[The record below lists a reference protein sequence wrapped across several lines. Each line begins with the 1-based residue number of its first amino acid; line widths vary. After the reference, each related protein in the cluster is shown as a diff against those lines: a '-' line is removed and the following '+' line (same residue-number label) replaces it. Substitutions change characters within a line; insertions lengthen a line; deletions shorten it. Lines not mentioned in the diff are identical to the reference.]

1 MDKFPDW
8 STTFGVGISQMLT
21 RLLNFLPS
29 LFGAVALLLIGWVS
43 ARLLRKLA
51 IRLSLGLDRM
61 MDRLHRRSG
70 LSRPHVPSASAQI
83 IGSVVFWVV
92 MLVFLTAATQLLGL
106 AVFSTWLGR
115 VVEYLPTLIAGGLI
129 VLAGFVV
136 SSLAKDMVVAAAP
149 VAENQRLLLG
159 RIVQGI
165 ILAST
170 IVIGSQQIGIDVTF
184 LVIIAAVIAVTL
196 FGGVALAVSLG
207 ARTFVSNL
215 IGAHYLRQIYQ
226 IGQTV
231 RIGEHEGKILDLTPT
246 ALILETADGR
256 VTVPAKVF
264 NEHPIV
270 LLIGDDARG

>member
-8 STTFGVGISQMLT
+8 GATFGLGITQMLT

-29 LFGAVALLLIGWVS
+29 LIGAIALLVIGWVS

-51 IRLSLGLDRM
+51 IRLSLGLDHM
-61 MDRLHRRSG
+61 MDRLHRRKG
-70 LSRPHVPSASAQI
+70 LTRARVPSASAQI

-92 MLVFLTAATQLLGL
+92 MLIFLTAATQLLGL
-106 AVFSTWLGR
+106 AVFSTWLR
-115 VVEYLPTLIAGGLI
+115 HVVEYLPTLIAGGLI

-136 SSLAKDMVVAAAP
+136 SALAKDMVVAATP

-165 ILAST
+165 ILASA
-170 IVIGSQQIGIDVTF
+170 IVIGAQQIGIDVTF

-207 ARTFVSNL
+207 ARNYVSNL
-215 IGAHYLRQIYQ
+215 IGAHYLRQSYQ

-231 RIGEHEGKILDLTPT
+231 RVGEHQGKILDLTPT
-246 ALILETADGR
+246 VLVLETPEGR

>member
-8 STTFGVGISQMLT
+8 GATFGLGIAQMLT

-29 LFGAVALLLIGWVS
+29 LLGAIALLLIGWVS

-51 IRLSLGLDRM
+51 IRLSLGLDHM

-70 LSRPHVPSASAQI
+70 LTRARVPSASAQI

-106 AVFSTWLGR
+106 AVFSTWLTR

-136 SSLAKDMVVAAAP
+136 STLAKDMVVAAAP

-165 ILAST
+165 ILASAT
-170 IVIGSQQIGIDVTF
+170 VIGAQQIGIDVTF

-207 ARTFVSNL
+207 ARSFVSNL
-215 IGAHYLRQIYQ
+215 IGAHYLRQNYQ

-231 RIGEHEGKILDLTPT
+231 RVGEHQGKILDLTPT
-246 ALILETADGR
+246 VLVLETPDGR

>member
-8 STTFGVGISQMLT
+8 GATFGLGITQMLT

-29 LFGAVALLLIGWVS
+29 LIGAIALLLIGWVS

-51 IRLSLGLDRM
+51 IRLSLGLDHM
-61 MDRLHRRSG
+61 MDRLHRRKG
-70 LSRPHVPSASAQI
+70 LTRARVPSASAHI

-106 AVFSTWLGR
+106 AVFSTWLR
-115 VVEYLPTLIAGGLI
+115 HVVEYLPTLIAGGLI

-136 SSLAKDMVVAAAP
+136 SALAKDMVVAAAP

-165 ILAST
+165 ILASA
-170 IVIGSQQIGIDVTF
+170 IVIGAQQIGIDVTF

-207 ARTFVSNL
+207 ARTYVSNL
-215 IGAHYLRQIYQ
+215 IGAHYLRQSYQ

-231 RIGEHEGKILDLTPT
+231 RVGDHQGKILDLTPT
-246 ALILETADGR
+246 VLVLETREGR

-264 NEHPIV
+264 NENPIV

>member
-8 STTFGVGISQMLT
+8 GATFGLSITQMLT
-21 RLLNFLPS
+21 RLVNFLPS
-29 LFGAVALLLIGWVS
+29 MLGAIALLLIGWVS

-61 MDRLHRRSG
+61 MDRLHRRKG
-70 LSRPHVPSASAQI
+70 LTRAHVPSASAQI

-92 MLVFLTAATQLLGL
+92 ILVFLTAATQLLGL
-106 AVFSTWLGR
+106 AVFSTWLRR

-136 SSLAKDMVVAAAP
+136 SALARDMVVAAAP

-165 ILAST
+165 ILASAT
-170 IVIGSQQIGIDVTF
+170 VIGAQQIGIDVTF

-215 IGAHYLRQIYQ
+215 IGAHYLRQSYQ
-226 IGQTV
+226 IGQIV
-231 RIGEHEGKILDLTPT
+231 RVGEHQGKILDLTPT
-246 ALILETADGR
+246 VLVLETTDGR

-264 NEHPIV
+264 NEQAIV

>member
-8 STTFGVGISQMLT
+8 GATFGLGIAQMLT

-29 LFGAVALLLIGWVS
+29 LLGAIALLLIGWVS

-51 IRLSLGLDRM
+51 IRLSLGLDHM

-70 LSRPHVPSASAQI
+70 LTRARVPSASAQI

-106 AVFSTWLGR
+106 AVFSTWLTR

-136 SSLAKDMVVAAAP
+136 STLAKDMVVAAAP

-165 ILAST
+165 ILASAT
-170 IVIGSQQIGIDVTF
+170 VIGAQQIGIDVTF

-207 ARTFVSNL
+207 ARSFVSNL
-215 IGAHYLRQIYQ
+215 IGAHYLRQNYQ

-231 RIGEHEGKILDLTPT
+231 RVGEHQGKILDLTPT
-246 ALILETADGR
+246 VLVLETPDGR

-264 NEHPIV
+264 NDHPIV

>member
-29 LFGAVALLLIGWVS
+29 LIGAVALLLIGWVS

-215 IGAHYLRQIYQ
+215 IGAHYLRQVYQ

-246 ALILETADGR
+246 ALILETQDGR